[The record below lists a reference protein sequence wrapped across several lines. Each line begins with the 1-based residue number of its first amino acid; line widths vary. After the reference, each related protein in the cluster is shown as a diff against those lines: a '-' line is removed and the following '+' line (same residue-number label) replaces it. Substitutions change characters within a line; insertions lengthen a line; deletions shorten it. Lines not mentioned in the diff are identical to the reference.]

1 MEVMHYISAAK
12 AEQRKLFAWLVDPEK
27 AESSGQWLVGSGQWS
42 VVSGQRADSEAVE
55 LPNMLIFVGGSSGGE
70 QTEKVVKQLK
80 AQYDVPVVLFPGNV
94 RQVTSEADALLFL
107 SLLSGR
113 NAEMLVGQQVRA
125 AEAVRQAGIE
135 TIPMGYILVN
145 GGIES
150 AVARVSGTQP
160 IAQEAVDEIVQTA
173 MAAEMMGKQLVY
185 LEAGSGALEPVRA
198 EVIRA
203 VRAAI
208 SCPLIVGGGIRSTET
223 MQRAFNAGADI
234 VVVGNWLEEHPEALE
249 EFKTLSNSPLKG
261 ENKTPSISPLK
272 GENKTPSISP
282 LKGENQKSPFK
293 GDLEGQDDARYMGMA
308 LREAEKAFEAGEV
321 PVGCVVVS
329 QGQVIGRGHNLTET
343 LQDVTAHAEMQAL
356 TAAAQT
362 VGGKYLQDAT
372 LYVTVEPCVM
382 CAGAIGW
389 AQVKRVVYGC
399 ADEKRGFTRFAPKA
413 LHAKA
418 TVVSGVCE
426 EECRTLMQA
435 FFRKKRG

>member
-1 MEVMHYISAAK
+1 MEVMRYISAAK

-27 AESSGQWLVGSGQWS
+27 AEAGPTPSLPTKGGGIRVLPGDRTAITDRDTVGASSV
-42 VVSGQRADSEAVE
+42 
-55 LPNMLIFVGGSSGGE
+55 NMLIFVGGSSGGE

-135 TIPMGYILVN
+135 TIPMGYILVD

-208 SCPLIVGGGIRSTET
+208 SCPLIVGGGIRSTEA
-223 MQRAFNAGADI
+223 MQRAYDAGADI

-249 EFKTLSNSPLKG
+249 EF
-261 ENKTPSISPLK
+261 
-272 GENKTPSISP
+272 KTPSISP

-418 TVVSGVCE
+418 TVVSGVRE
-426 EECRTLMQA
+426 DECRTLMQA

>member
-27 AESSGQWLVGSGQWS
+27 AESSGQWLVGSGQWA

-135 TIPMGYILVN
+135 TIPMGYILVD

-173 MAAEMMGKQLVY
+173 MAAEMMGKQVVY
-185 LEAGSGALEPVRA
+185 LEAGSGALEPVRE

-208 SCPLIVGGGIRSTET
+208 SCPLIVGGGIRSTEA
-223 MQRAFNAGADI
+223 MQRAFDAGADI

-261 ENKTPSISPLK
+261 ENKTL
-272 GENKTPSISP
+272 SISP

-293 GDLEGQDDARYMGMA
+293 GDLEGQDDAQYMGMA

-418 TVVSGVCE
+418 TVVSGVRE
-426 EECRTLMQA
+426 DECRTLMQA